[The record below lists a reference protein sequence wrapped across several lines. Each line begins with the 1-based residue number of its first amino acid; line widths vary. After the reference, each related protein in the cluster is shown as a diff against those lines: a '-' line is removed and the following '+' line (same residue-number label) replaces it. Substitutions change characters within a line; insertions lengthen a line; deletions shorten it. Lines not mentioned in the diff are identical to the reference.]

1 MIDSSFSKGSRS
13 IFNLKEKEKKSL
25 KKFKT
30 EDCIIIE
37 EDIRTQKKYDKM
49 VNQIKLLQKISGD
62 EAKLIETQS

>member
-49 VNQIKLLQKISGD
+49 VN
-62 EAKLIETQS
+62 